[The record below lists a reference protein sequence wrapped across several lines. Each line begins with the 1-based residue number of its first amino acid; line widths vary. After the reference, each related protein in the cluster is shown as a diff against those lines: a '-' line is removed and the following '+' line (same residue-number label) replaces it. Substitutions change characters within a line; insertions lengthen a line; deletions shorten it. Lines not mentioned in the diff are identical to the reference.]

1 MVESSGRM
9 SLFFKSSR
17 LWVTLLLL
25 IPAAIQFF
33 PILYML
39 SISVKSSNDVFTW
52 PPNLIPQTF
61 VWTNFAD
68 AIEAAPLLRFLL
80 NSFIAAC
87 GIMIVQVV
95 TSILAA
101 YALARMDFPGKNL
114 FLWIILATMMVPG
127 EVTIIP
133 NYLTIASLDW
143 LDSYQA
149 LIVPFSAS
157 GFGVFLLYQFFRTI
171 PKELEEA
178 AIVDGAGRVRFLIQ
192 ILIPLSMPAVASFA
206 VYSFVT
212 AWNQYLWPLIVTQ
225 TVDMRTAQIAIGMF
239 RSQNETTSWGMV
251 MAATSILITPS
262 ILLFIATQRHFVRG
276 VTMSGLKG

>member
-1 MVESSGRM
+1 MVEPRGKFSVFLRST
-9 SLFFKSSR
+9 R

-25 IPAAIQFF
+25 LPAAVQFF

-39 SISVKSSNDVFTW
+39 SISIKSSNDVFTW
-52 PPNLIPQTF
+52 PPTLIPEVF
-61 VWTNFAD
+61 VWTNFGD
-68 AIEAAPLLRFLL
+68 AMEAAPLLRFLF

-87 GIMIVQVV
+87 GIMMVQVA

-101 YALARMDFPGKNL
+101 YALARMNFPGKNL
-114 FLWIILATMMVPG
+114 FLWLILATMMVPG

-133 NYLTIASLDW
+133 NYLTMASLDW

-157 GFGVFLLYQFFRTI
+157 GFGVFLLYQFFRSI

-178 AIVDGAGRVRFLIQ
+178 AIVDGAGRMRFLIQ

-225 TVDMRTAQIAIGMF
+225 TVEMRTAQIAIGMF
-239 RSQNETTSWGMV
+239 RTQNESTSWGMV

>member
-1 MVESSGRM
+1 MVESSLKF
-9 SLFFKSSR
+9 SHFFKSSR
-17 LWVTLLLL
+17 FWVTILLLV
-25 IPAAIQFF
+25 PAAIQFF
-33 PILYML
+33 PVLYML

-52 PPNLIPQTF
+52 PPNLIPKVF
-61 VWTNFAD
+61 VWTNFTD
-68 AIEAAPLLRFLL
+68 AMEAAPLLRFLL

-101 YALARMDFPGKNL
+101 YALARMNFPGKNL
-114 FLWIILATMMVPG
+114 FLWLILATMMVPG

-143 LDSYQA
+143 LDTYQA

-178 AIVDGAGRVRFLIQ
+178 AIVDGAGRLRFLIQ

-262 ILLFIATQRHFVRG
+262 ILLFIATQKHFVRG

>member
-1 MVESSGRM
+1 MANSPSKFALLIR
-9 SLFFKSSR
+9 SSR
-17 LWVTLLLL
+17 FWVTMLLLV
-25 IPAAIQFF
+25 PAAIQFF

-39 SISVKSSNDVFTW
+39 SISVKSSGDVFSW
-52 PPNLIPQTF
+52 PPHLIPEVF
-61 VWTNFAD
+61 IWTNFSA
-68 AIEAAPLLRFLL
+68 AMETAPLLRFLL
-80 NSFIAAC
+80 NSFVAAC

-101 YALARMDFPGKNL
+101 YALARMDFSGKNI
-114 FLWIILATMMVPG
+114 FLWVILATMMVPG

-133 NYLTIASLDW
+133 NYLTMASLDW

-178 AIVDGAGRVRFLIQ
+178 AIVDGAGRIRFLVQ

-206 VYSFVT
+206 VYSFVS

-225 TVDMRTAQIAIGMF
+225 SVDMRTAQIAIGMF
-239 RSQNETTSWGMV
+239 RTQNESTSWGMV

-276 VTMSGLKG
+276 VTMSGIKG

>member
-1 MVESSGRM
+1 MVESSGRFAA
-9 SLFFKSSR
+9 FFKSPR

-39 SISVKSSNDVFTW
+39 SIAVKSSNDVFTW
-52 PPNLIPQTF
+52 PPNLIPQVF
-61 VWTNFAD
+61 VWTNFSD
-68 AIEAAPLLRFLL
+68 AMEAAPLLRFLL

-101 YALARMDFPGKNL
+101 YALARMNFPGKNI

-143 LDSYQA
+143 LDTYQA

-178 AIVDGAGRVRFLIQ
+178 AIVDGAGRIRFLIQ

-262 ILLFIATQRHFVRG
+262 ILLFIATQKHFVRG

>member
-1 MVESSGRM
+1 MVESPGRF
-9 SLFFKSSR
+9 SIWLKSPR
-17 LWVTLLLL
+17 VWVTFLLL
-25 IPAAIQFF
+25 IPAGIQFF

-39 SISVKSSNDVFTW
+39 SISVKSSSDIFTW
-52 PPNLIPQTF
+52 PPTLVPETF
-61 VWTNFAD
+61 VWSNYA
-68 AIEAAPLLRFLL
+68 AAMEAAPLVRFLF
-80 NSFIAAC
+80 NSFVAAC
-87 GIMIVQVV
+87 GIMVVQVV

-101 YALARMDFPGKNL
+101 YALARMNFPGKNV

-133 NYLTIASLDW
+133 NYLTMASLNW

-157 GFGVFLLYQFFRTI
+157 GFGVFLLYQFFRSI

-178 AIVDGAGRVRFLIQ
+178 AVVDGAGRVRFLVQ
-192 ILIPLSMPAVASFA
+192 ILIPFSMPAVASFA
-206 VYSFVT
+206 VYSFVS

-225 TVDMRTAQIAIGMF
+225 SVDMRTAQIAIGMF
-239 RSQNETTSWGMV
+239 RAQNETTSWGMV

-262 ILLFIATQRHFVRG
+262 ILIFIATKRHFVRG

>member
-1 MVESSGRM
+1 MVKPGGRL
-9 SLFFKSSR
+9 SAIIKNPR

-52 PPNLIPQTF
+52 PPKLTPEVF
-61 VWTNFAD
+61 VWSNFSD
-68 AIEAAPLLRFLL
+68 ALEAAPLVRFLI
-80 NSFIAAC
+80 NSFIAAF
-87 GIMIVQVV
+87 GIMIVQVT

-101 YALARMDFPGKNL
+101 YALARMNFPGKNL
-114 FLWIILATMMVPG
+114 FLWLILATMMVPG

-143 LDSYQA
+143 LDSYKA

-178 AIVDGAGRVRFLIQ
+178 AIVDGAGRMRFLLQ
-192 ILIPLSMPAVASFA
+192 ILVPLSMPAVASFA

-225 TVDMRTAQIAIGMF
+225 SVDMRTAQIAIGMF
-239 RSQNETTSWGMV
+239 RTQNESTSWGMV

>member
-1 MVESSGRM
+1 MCSCAA
-9 SLFFKSSR
+9 K
-17 LWVTLLLL
+17 LLLV
-25 IPAAIQFF
+25 PAAIQFF
-33 PILYML
+33 PVLYML
-39 SISVKSSNDVFTW
+39 SIAVKSSNDVFTW
-52 PPNLIPQTF
+52 PPNLIPKVF
-61 VWTNFAD
+61 VWTNFTD
-68 AIEAAPLLRFLL
+68 AMEAAPLLRFLL

-101 YALARMDFPGKNL
+101 YALARMNFPGKNL
-114 FLWIILATMMVPG
+114 FLWLILATMMVPG

-143 LDSYQA
+143 LDTYQA

-178 AIVDGAGRVRFLIQ
+178 AIVDGAGRVRFLVQ

-225 TVDMRTAQIAIGMF
+225 TVEMRTAQIAIGMF

>member
-1 MVESSGRM
+1 MVKPGGRL
-9 SLFFKSSR
+9 SAIIKNPR

-52 PPNLIPQTF
+52 PPKLIPEVF
-61 VWTNFAD
+61 VWSNFGD
-68 AIEAAPLLRFLL
+68 ALEAAPLVRFLI
-80 NSFIAAC
+80 NSFIAAF
-87 GIMIVQVV
+87 GIMIVQVT

-101 YALARMDFPGKNL
+101 YALARMNFRGKNL
-114 FLWIILATMMVPG
+114 FLWLILATMMVPG

-143 LDSYQA
+143 LDSYKA

-178 AIVDGAGRVRFLIQ
+178 AIVDGAGRMRFLLQ
-192 ILIPLSMPAVASFA
+192 ILVPLSMPAVASFA

-225 TVDMRTAQIAIGMF
+225 SVDMRTAQIAIGMF
-239 RSQNETTSWGMV
+239 RTQNESTSWGMV